1 MKKTTLTLFFLA
13 ALLVLVGA
21 ALAQSDL
28 PGSGWWS
35 GEQVQNVGD
44 VSANVAITAYD
55 SDSTDTFSENVS
67 LGAGAA
73 YTFTPFNAFEDMP
86 DGFKGSAVVSA
97 DQPIKAIVNVTN
109 QLVQDLGV
117 AGGRAVAQYQGTGG
131 ENTTDTLFFPLAK
144 GNYYGK
150 TTSFYVQNAG
160 GSAVNVVATFT
171 MRNGDVHTVN
181 LNGIEPNR
189 MKVFNVLDAA
199 TFDAADP
206 VNDAK
211 VGSLEVTG
219 GTNLAG
225 VVMEHQH
232 AADPAITLNGTRGMV
247 AADFAA
253 VAYAPVIKNNWYGR
267 FTGLQVQNVSGG
279 AINVTV
285 TYKGTGGDCNGQTIT
300 DTANNV
306 ADGTARTFV
315 HLPGQT
321 SLPENCLASATVTAT
336 GNFVAIVNEEQVSGG
351 APAGITYYA
360 LNDSSMTVS
369 APLFKDV
376 FYGATS
382 GLQVQNVG
390 PAATTN
396 WSATFVCTTQ
406 TGGAFTAV
414 SDDAKTGQIAPG
426 AAYLF
431 FTPSGDDVFVSGSGF
446 TSSQA
451 NCAVTIEADQPIVAI
466 VNEMAYPSVGTLD
479 DNNYEGFNLD

>member
-1 MKKTTLTLFFLA
+1 
-13 ALLVLVGA
+13 VLVGA
-21 ALAQSDL
+21 AFAQTDL

-35 GEQVQNVGD
+35 GEQVQNVGAA
-44 VSANVAITAYD
+44 SANVAITAFD
-55 SDSTDTFSENVS
+55 SASAATYSENVT
-67 LGAGAA
+67 LPAGAA
-73 YTFTPFNAFEDMP
+73 YTFTPFNAFAGMP

-109 QLVQDLGV
+109 QPVQDLGV

-131 ENTTDTLFFPLAK
+131 ETTVNTLYFPLAK
-144 GNYYGK
+144 GDYYGK

-160 GSAVNVVATFT
+160 DATIDAVATFT
-171 MRNGDVHTVN
+171 MRNGSSHVVN
-181 LNGIEPNR
+181 LTGIEPNK
-189 MKVFNVLDAA
+189 MKVFSV
-199 TFDAADP
+199 FDAPTYATPPAD
-206 VNDAK
+206 VNGR
-211 VGSLEVTG
+211 VGGLVVTG

-225 VVMEHQH
+225 VVMEHSTT
-232 AADPAITLNGTRGMV
+232 ADPAITLNGTRGLV

-253 VAYAPVIKNNWYGR
+253 TAYAPVIKNNWFGR

-279 AINVTV
+279 SINITV
-285 TYKGTGGDCNGQTIT
+285 EYKGTGGACNGQTLT

-306 ADGTARTFV
+306 ADETSHTFV
-315 HLPGQT
+315 HLTGQT
-321 SLPENCLASATVTAT
+321 SLPANCLASATVTAT

-360 LNDSSMTVS
+360 LSDSSNTVS

-390 PAATTN
+390 GAATTN
-396 WSATFVCTTQ
+396 WSATFICTTQ
-406 TGGAFTAV
+406 GGSNFTAV

-426 AAYLF
+426 SAYLF
-431 FTPSGDDVFVSGSGF
+431 FTPSGDNLF
-446 TSSQA
+446 TAANPFGASQA

-466 VNEMAYPSVGTLD
+466 VNEMAFPSVGSLD
-479 DNNYEGFNLD
+479 DNNYEGFNLN